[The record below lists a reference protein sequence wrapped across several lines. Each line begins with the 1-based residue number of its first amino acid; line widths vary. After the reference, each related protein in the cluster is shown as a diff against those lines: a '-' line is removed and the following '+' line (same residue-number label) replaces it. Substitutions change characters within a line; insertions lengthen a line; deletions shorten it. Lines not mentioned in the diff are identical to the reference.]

1 MKMNAYHSFWLNEK
15 KNISELFL
23 TLKQENLSFDRFSQI
38 LFFEQ
43 QLDSRMKKNTKKNF
57 SLKYLKKNIKT
68 FSYQKNVLFY
78 FYIA

>member
-57 SLKYLKKNIKT
+57 L
-68 FSYQKNVLFY
+68 
-78 FYIA
+78 

>member
-57 SLKYLKKNIKT
+57 SLKYLKKTLKHFLIKKM
-68 FSYQKNVLFY
+68 FCSIF
-78 FYIA
+78 I